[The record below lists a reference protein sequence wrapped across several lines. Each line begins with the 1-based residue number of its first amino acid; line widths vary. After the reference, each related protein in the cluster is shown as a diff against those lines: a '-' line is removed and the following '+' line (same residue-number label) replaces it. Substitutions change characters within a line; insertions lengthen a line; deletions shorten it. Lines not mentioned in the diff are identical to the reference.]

1 MCGIIAAATEKSVGK
16 LLVQGL
22 YKMEY
27 RGYDSAG
34 VALHQIDDIAHLRS
48 LGKVKKLE
56 SKMAKE
62 KPKGKIGIA
71 HTRWATHGKPSEENA
86 HPHVS
91 NNRVFIVHNGII
103 ENYVALKEQLIKKG
117 YQFNSQTDSEL
128 IAHQLD
134 FFLNQGSEMLEAMSL
149 LKEKLE
155 GAYAVAAIDL
165 KNESHFYLMRNKS
178 PLLLGQSDSG
188 MFAASDPLALADLTS
203 EFIFLEDG
211 DVAEVSAKEYKILDK
226 NQKRA
231 IRKITTIDVSSE
243 AMGKNGYRHFMEKEI
258 YEQPTAILNTLDGRI
273 GGEDVLENIF
283 GEGSNELLSKVERI
297 QIVAAGT
304 SLHAGRVAANWFS
317 AIANLPTQI
326 DYASEYR
333 YKNPYVDKNTLF
345 LTISQSGETAD
356 TLGALRYAKERSY
369 LGSLTICNVPTS
381 SLARESDFVLLT
393 NAGPE
398 IGVASTKAFT
408 TQLTALML
416 LSLSL
421 AKARNLNPRLRG
433 RVVSALRALPEK
445 INESLELKPK
455 IIKIAKEIAKKD
467 NALFLGRGIF
477 YPIAKEGS
485 LKLKEISYIHAEAYP
500 AGELKHGPLALIDKN
515 MPVIALAP
523 ENELAEKLI
532 SNLEEVKARGGKL
545 YVVGNAAG
553 NMKLKAKNL
562 INLPECD
569 FLLTPILY
577 TVPLQILSYE
587 VALLRGTDIDQPRNL
602 AKSVTVEWRIKLSFE
617 LTFTLHHSNN
627 DLIFETNRLTDRQL
641 MLFKSSRILTMTNW
655 SLKITKV

>member
-56 SKMAKE
+56 SKMVKE

-71 HTRWATHGKPSEENA
+71 HTRWATHGKPSEKNA

-188 MFAASDPLALADLTS
+188 MFAASDPLALSDLTN

-231 IRKITTIDVSSE
+231 IRKITNIDVSSE

-333 YKNPYVDKNTLF
+333 YKNPYVDKNTLL

-416 LSLSL
+416 LTLSL

-433 RVVSALRALPEK
+433 RVVGALRALPEK
-445 INESLELKPK
+445 ITESLNLKPK
-455 IIKIAKEIAKKD
+455 IIKIAKEISKKD

-477 YPIAKEGS
+477 YPIAQEGS

-545 YVVGNAAG
+545 FVIGNAAG

-602 AKSVTVEWRIKLSFE
+602 AKSVTVE
-617 LTFTLHHSNN
+617 
-627 DLIFETNRLTDRQL
+627 
-641 MLFKSSRILTMTNW
+641 
-655 SLKITKV
+655 

>member
-56 SKMAKE
+56 SKMVKE

-71 HTRWATHGKPSEENA
+71 HTRWATHGKPSEKNA

-134 FFLNQGSEMLEAMSL
+134 FFLNQGSEMLDAMSL

-178 PLLLGQSDSG
+178 PLLLGRSDSG
-188 MFAASDPLALADLTS
+188 MFAASDPLALADLTN

-283 GEGSNELLSKVERI
+283 GEGSNELLSKAERI

-333 YKNPYVDKNTLF
+333 YKNPYVDKNTLL

-416 LSLSL
+416 LTLSL

-433 RVVSALRALPEK
+433 RVVGALRALPEK
-445 INESLELKPK
+445 ITESLELKPK

-477 YPIAKEGS
+477 YPIAQEGS

-523 ENELAEKLI
+523 ENELAEKLV

-545 YVVGNAAG
+545 FVVGNAAG

-602 AKSVTVEWRIKLSFE
+602 AKSVTVE
-617 LTFTLHHSNN
+617 
-627 DLIFETNRLTDRQL
+627 
-641 MLFKSSRILTMTNW
+641 
-655 SLKITKV
+655 